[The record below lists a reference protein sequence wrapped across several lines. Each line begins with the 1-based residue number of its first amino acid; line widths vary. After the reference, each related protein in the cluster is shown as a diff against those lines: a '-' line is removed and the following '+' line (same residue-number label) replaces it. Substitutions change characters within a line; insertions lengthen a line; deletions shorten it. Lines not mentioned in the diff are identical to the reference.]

1 MIIEGLI
8 TTLNS
13 DGSAHFTAMGPWF
26 EPDDNGRFEL
36 RPFEGSTTLQNLSRT
51 GVGVFHAVD
60 DVDLMAR
67 AALGRLEVA
76 PEIQPARS
84 IDGVVLESACQWW
97 EFRVADHEA
106 SPPRHRLRC
115 ETVERGIGP
124 AFRGFNRAEHAI
136 LEAAIL
142 ATRVHLVPREQIE
155 AELERLEVWVTKTA
169 GPSQQATWSWL
180 MDELRQRWRRLAER
194 ADESEPR
201 SS

>member
-1 MIIEGLI
+1 MSLRTAQASTPTARLI
-8 TTLNS
+8 SRRWDLGSNPED
-13 DGSAHFTAMGPWF
+13 DGRHPNFVRSR
-26 EPDDNGRFEL
+26 N
-36 RPFEGSTTLQNLSRT
+36 TTLQNLSRT

-76 PEIQPARS
+76 PVSRLDRSTERFWPVLASGGSSRSLICRQVPSSPLDAKRWSEVSDQP
-84 IDGVVLESACQWW
+84 
-97 EFRVADHEA
+97 
-106 SPPRHRLRC
+106 
-115 ETVERGIGP
+115 
-124 AFRGFNRAEHAI
+124 FRGFNRAEHAI